1 MRKVIVRIRF
11 SFFYPDWITS
21 AKYSVASLC
30 FCRQRLLSALYERLK
45 LTSVGRKTIV
55 YEREK

>member
-30 FCRQRLLSALYERLK
+30 FCRQKLLSALYERLK
-45 LTSVGRKTIV
+45 LV